1 MALRHTPHRD
11 GKAQIR
17 RRLFAGFARDSV
29 SARPIFANFCSHGFP
44 LQFLRFW
51 TFDERVRW
59 IRLQYCHYCV
69 IGTLPSRRT
78 IRRSAGEARRELHR
92 AIDAFCKEHP
102 PGALSVLSRPIDG
115 TLRPTLQLPFRAPS
129 SIPPPRARPHLPPST
144 ATSHALLLTSQHL
157 RPKHHFP
164 ASTHC
169 AATALS
175 SYALATVLIATYS
188 WKSRRARGECRLPNA
203 GAARALCARLS
214 RGASTSTTKF
224 WAAGRC

>member
-11 GKAQIR
+11 GKAQIT
-17 RRLFAGFARDSV
+17 RRLFARDSV

-44 LQFLRFW
+44 LQFLRFFW
-51 TFDERVRW
+51 PFDERARW

-69 IGTLPSRRT
+69 IGTLPSRRA

-129 SIPPPRARPHLPPST
+129 STLPPRARPHLPSTTEYRHVSRPPPHLTAPST
-144 ATSHALLLTSQHL
+144 E
-157 RPKHHFP
+157 HHFP

-175 SYALATVLIATYS
+175 SYALATVLITTYS